1 MRYLILL
8 IFLLT
13 CLNHFG
19 QTIDGHDDGTV
30 SYSTSQNVYVKFAS
44 TKNVTPGDTLF
55 INTSGKL
62 VPALVVTNI
71 SSISAVCRPIG
82 DLKFNLQDKVV
93 AKIKPDQISV
103 NEKLELPSEPR
114 VQEDIARADTVI
126 NDKAKPLEQKITGRF
141 GISSNANFS
150 NTPGGNS
157 LRMRY
162 TFSLNA
168 ANINNSKLSA
178 ETYLSFVHRSDRW
191 EDVKSDIFN
200 GLKIYA
206 LALNYRFS
214 DKSQLWFGRKINPK
228 LSNVGAI
235 DGLQYEL
242 KLKRFT
248 VGAVLGSRPDYKNYS
263 FNFSLVQ
270 FGGYLSY
277 DYTTDKGNMQTTFAI
292 MEQKNSGLTDR
303 RFAYLQHSNTLF
315 RNAYFFGS
323 VEIDLYKKVN
333 EVQSNTF
340 NVSGLYLS
348 VRYKIIKPLS
358 VSVSYS
364 NRQNVIYYETY
375 KDIVDR
381 LLDADATQGYMV
393 MVSYRALKN
402 VFLGVRGGYR
412 FRKQDPHPTK
422 NLYTYVTWSRV
433 PWLKLSTTAS
443 ATLLETAYM
452 TGRIYSIGF
461 NREIVRGKLD
471 GGLNYRNVK
480 YNFLGSEN
488 TSIQNMAELNLTWRI
503 MKKLYCSFN
512 FEGTF
517 EKDYQYQRVYVNI
530 TQRF

>member
-1 MRYLILL
+1 MRYLFLLILL
-8 IFLLT
+8 LS
-13 CLNHFG
+13 CLSQIG
-19 QTIDGHDDGTV
+19 QSIEGYDDGTV
-30 SYSTSQNVYVKFAS
+30 SYTTSQNVYVKFAS
-44 TKNVTPGDTLF
+44 TKNVAPGDTLF
-55 INTSGKL
+55 MNVSGKL
-62 VPALVVTNI
+62 IPALVVTNI
-71 SSISAVCRPIG
+71 SSISAVCQPIG
-82 DLKFNLQDKVV
+82 DLRFELQDQVV
-93 AKIKPDQISV
+93 AKIKPEQVSV
-103 NEKLELPSEPR
+103 EEALKLPFEPL
-114 VQEDIARADTVI
+114 VVEEAEADTVI
-126 NDKAKPLEQKITGRF
+126 MDKPKQVKQKITGRF

-150 NTPGGNS
+150 NTSGGNS
-157 LRMRY
+157 VRMRY

-168 ANINNSKLSA
+168 ANINHSKLSA
-178 ETYLSFVHRSDRW
+178 ESYLSFVHRSDRW
-191 EDVKSDIFN
+191 EEVRSDIFN

-206 LALNYRFS
+206 LALKYRFS

-242 KLKRFT
+242 KLKNFT
-248 VGAVLGSRPDYKNYS
+248 VGAVLGSRPDYQNYR

-270 FGGYLSY
+270 FGAYLSY
-277 DYTTDKGNMQTTFAI
+277 DYSTDKGNMQTSFAI

-323 VEIDLYKKVN
+323 VEIDLFKKVN
-333 EVQSNTF
+333 EEQSNTF

-364 NRQNVIYYETY
+364 NRQNIIYYETY

-393 MVSYRALKN
+393 MVNSRAFKN

-412 FRKQDPHPTK
+412 FREQDPHPTK

-433 PWLKLSTTAS
+433 PWLRLSTTAS

-452 TGRIYSIGF
+452 SGRIYSVGF
-461 NREIVRGKLD
+461 NREIVPGKLD
-471 GGLNYRNVK
+471 GGVNYRHVK
-480 YNFLGSEN
+480 YNFLNSEN
-488 TSIQNMAELNLTWRI
+488 TSIQNMAELNFTWRI

-517 EKDYQYQRVYVNI
+517 EKDYRYQRVYVNI